1 MLWAF
6 LLAVLYLHTVNWLTE
21 SHRHVRYRGSMLR
34 GDASRKPE
42 MKQHLYLVPRSHT
55 KGVQSMETQCADG
68 HQDDT
73 THPIPPLHQ
82 SPLAV
87 PSTKKNPSGK
97 IIIALVIG
105 LAIGAFFYFDLG
117 RFLSLDA
124 LKDNRD
130 HLLAF
135 TEDNYV
141 AAVGIFILAYAIVTG
156 LSLPGAVI
164 LTLAGGFAFGAVWG
178 TLFVN
183 LGATTGATL
192 AFLTARYLLRDTV
205 ERKFGASLRPV
216 QEGFA
221 KNAFSYLLTLRLIP
235 LFPFFV
241 VNLVSGLTR
250 VSAGTY
256 IGATALGI
264 IPGSFV
270 YAYAGRQ
277 LGTIN
282 SLKEIASPN
291 VIGAFVLLGLLALVP
306 IVYKRFAANKPAA
319 ENT

>member
-1 MLWAF
+1 
-6 LLAVLYLHTVNWLTE
+6 
-21 SHRHVRYRGSMLR
+21 
-34 GDASRKPE
+34 
-42 MKQHLYLVPRSHT
+42 
-55 KGVQSMETQCADG
+55 METSRGDG
-68 HQDDT
+68 HQGDT
-73 THPIPPLHQ
+73 PRPIPLK
-82 SPLAV
+82 A
-87 PSTKKNPSGK
+87 
-97 IIIALVIG
+97 IIALVIG

-124 LKDNRD
+124 LKENRD

-135 TEDNYV
+135 TDANYLV
-141 AAVGIFILAYAIVTG
+141 AVCIFIIGYAIVTG

-164 LTLAGGFAFGAVWG
+164 LTLAGGFVFGAVLG
-178 TLFVN
+178 TVFVN

-205 ERKFGASLRPV
+205 EQKFGKSLRPF

-306 IVYKRFAANKPAA
+306 VVYKKFAAKPVS
-319 ENT
+319 